1 VKVAFH
7 IDQLWF
13 RVPGGIGTY
22 VRELAPRL
30 AMEPGVEVVP
40 FRSSWPSDRRVAW
53 TVPTHGV
60 TTGRHTI
67 RYPLWDLLG
76 WPPLPAALAS
86 CDLVHA
92 TNPSAVPPARPA
104 QRLVVTVHDLA
115 FEHFPEAFP
124 GRWRWLYRAGV
135 RAAAHRADAILV
147 PSTAT
152 ATDLAAR
159 SDVDP
164 SRVVV
169 TPLAPS
175 THVGTIDPAETLEQL
190 GVRRPYALFVGTLE
204 PRKNVAR
211 LIRAFRRVAPDLPHT
226 LVLAGPPGWKVQGI
240 VAEMADPAGRIA
252 HTGVVSPEQLDALY
266 RAADAFCY
274 PSLYEGFGLPVL
286 EAMQRGTPVVA
297 STTPALAEVAGDAAL
312 LVDPTHEEAIAEAL
326 RRLLT
331 DRALADD
338 LRRKGRERAAEF
350 SWDRTARA
358 TLEAYRSLAGRAS

>member
-1 VKVAFH
+1 MKVAFH

-226 LVLAGPPGWKVQGI
+226 LVLAGPPGWKVTGI

-274 PSLYEGFGLPVL
+274 PSMYEGFGLPVL

-312 LVDPTHEEAIAEAL
+312 LVDPTDVQGLAAAIS
-326 RRLLT
+326 
-331 DRALADD
+331 DVLADD
-338 LRRKGRERAAEF
+338 ALRADLVARGRRRVEGYSWSTAA
-350 SWDRTARA
+350 AQ
-358 TLEAYRSLAGRAS
+358 LMGVYRSLAG

>member
-7 IDQLWF
+7 VDQLWF

-30 AMEPGVEVVP
+30 AAEPGVEVVP
-40 FRSSWPSDRRVAW
+40 FRSSWPGDRRVSW
-53 TVPTHGV
+53 TVPMQGI

-67 RYPLWDLLG
+67 RYPLWDVLG
-76 WPPLPAALAS
+76 WPPLPAALAD

-92 TNPSAVPPARPA
+92 TNPSAVPPARPGQGLA
-104 QRLVVTVHDLA
+104 VTVHDLA
-115 FEHFPEAFP
+115 FERFPETFVS
-124 GRWRWLYRAGV
+124 RWRWLYRAGV
-135 RAAAHRADAILV
+135 RAAIRRADAILV
-147 PSTAT
+147 PSKAT

-159 SDVDP
+159 FDLDG

-169 TPLAPS
+169 TPLAAS
-175 THVGTIDPAETLEQL
+175 TDVGTSDPTETLDQL
-190 GVRRPYALFVGTLE
+190 GVRRPYVLFVGTLE

-211 LIRAFRRVAPDLPHT
+211 LIRAYRRVAPELPHT
-226 LVLAGPPGWKVQGI
+226 LVLAGPLGWKVEGI
-240 VAEMADPAGRIA
+240 VAELGDPPGRIR
-252 HTGVVSPEQLDALY
+252 HTGVVPAEQLDVLY

-297 STTPALAEVAGDAAL
+297 STAPALAEVAGDAAL
-312 LVDPTHEEAIAEAL
+312 LVDPTDEGSIADGL
-326 RRLLT
+326 RRVLT
-331 DRALADD
+331 DSSLADD
-338 LRRKGRERAAEF
+338 LRRRGRERAANF

-358 TLEAYRSLAGRAS
+358 TLDVYRSLIDQAS